1 MFKATGIATL
11 FLWGIASLSAQNGT
25 LGLTSEEILR
35 MKPEEWVDF
44 YMAKT
49 STDPAQSQR
58 EAYRIY
64 TRYLKEKNDATF
76 SLLQSYDQERLNQYR
91 DLLRTLQQR
100 FLEVMRSCAGEKEDC
115 TDEEILFA
123 LKEELLFQKLIALNR
138 KVIPDPTQER
148 YLKIVEMIGDIRK
161 EIAKY
166 AIVSVEDRGRF
177 EQEHK
182 DWRKMQG
189 SAVKAM
195 STYDALLSL
204 LPRERQE
211 ETLAVLSYCWEM
223 LENIRSVGKG
233 APGFS
238 PAR

>member
-1 MFKATGIATL
+1 MFKPTGIAKL
-11 FLWGIASLSAQNGT
+11 FLWGIASLSAQNGA
-25 LGLTSEEILR
+25 LGLTGEEILR

-49 STDPAQSQR
+49 SNDPVQSQQ
-58 EAYRIY
+58 EAFRIY
-64 TRYLKEKNDATF
+64 TRCLKEKNKATF
-76 SLLQSYDQERLNQYR
+76 SRLQSYDQERLNQYR
-91 DLLRTLQQR
+91 EILRTLQLR
-100 FLEVMRSCAGEKEDC
+100 FLEIMRSRTGEKEDSS
-115 TDEEILFA
+115 DEEIWFA
-123 LKEELLFQKLIALNR
+123 LKEELLFQKLIALNH
-138 KVIPDPTQER
+138 KVIADPTQER

-166 AIVSVEDRGRF
+166 AIVSVEDRNRF

-182 DWRKMQG
+182 DWRAMQG

-195 STYDALLSL
+195 SAYDALLSL

-223 LENIRSVGKG
+223 LERIRSVGKG